1 MVPVSRVIIVC
12 VAIMLA
18 VVALAVPGCAAPL
31 APAPSPEPAASPS
44 TIVLGPGLVVDRIAR
59 EAMAKLEAKRA
70 AKRALKAQLDAAGKE
85 AQAWRE
91 RYNELARSQKEL
103 MAGRPAPDELREMRA
118 QLEAAESERPAVL
131 EKLRAEEPLSEKE
144 KKIHDEGLVTV
155 LKQIH
160 DDLDAAVFEAYG
172 WGDLGRGD
180 IPVAQQDG
188 APVTRDRN
196 VAPPLPF
203 ADRLARK
210 VETAAALEQELL
222 TRLVALNHERA
233 AEEKRG
239 LIRWLRPEYQRG
251 GDLRSPTPTEET
263 PNLPGTEEPLSQS
276 KINNPQSTIVN
287 RVPWPPG
294 LAAQVAEI
302 QKLLPATGA
311 NAMAIS
317 ACFGKRSKPREAQ
330 IAEILETL
338 RSLGKLE

>member
-1 MVPVSRVIIVC
+1 MKARQT
-12 VAIMLA
+12 AY
-18 VVALAVPGCAAPL
+18 
-31 APAPSPEPAASPS
+31 
-44 TIVLGPGLVVDRIAR
+44 PGLTLTG
-59 EAMAKLEAKRA
+59 M
-70 AKRALKAQLDAAGKE
+70 
-85 AQAWRE
+85 
-91 RYNELARSQKEL
+91 YN
-103 MAGRPAPDELREMRA
+103 
-118 QLEAAESERPAVL
+118 VL
-131 EKLRAEEPLSEKE
+131 EKLRAEEPLSDKE

-160 DDLDAAVFEAYG
+160 DDFDAAVFEAYG
-172 WGDLGRGD
+172 WGDLAERRS
-180 IPVAQQDG
+180 PERESKG
-188 APVTRDRN
+188 ARVLEN
-196 VAPPLPF
+196 AAP
-203 ADRLARK
+203 
-210 VETAAALEQELL
+210 EQELL
-222 TRLVALNHERA
+222 TRLVALNHEPA

-239 LIRWLRPEYQRG
+239 LVRWLRPEYQRG

-276 KINNPQSTIVN
+276 KINNPQPVRRSLGEVGSTIVN

-330 IAEILETL
+330 ITEILETL

>member
-1 MVPVSRVIIVC
+1 MKARQT
-12 VAIMLA
+12 AY
-18 VVALAVPGCAAPL
+18 
-31 APAPSPEPAASPS
+31 
-44 TIVLGPGLVVDRIAR
+44 PGLTLTG
-59 EAMAKLEAKRA
+59 M
-70 AKRALKAQLDAAGKE
+70 
-85 AQAWRE
+85 
-91 RYNELARSQKEL
+91 YN
-103 MAGRPAPDELREMRA
+103 
-118 QLEAAESERPAVL
+118 VL
-131 EKLRAEEPLSEKE
+131 EKLRAEEPLSDKE

-172 WGDLGRGD
+172 WGDLAEPRS
-180 IPVAQQDG
+180 PERESKG
-188 APVTRDRN
+188 ARVLEN
-196 VAPPLPF
+196 AAP
-203 ADRLARK
+203 
-210 VETAAALEQELL
+210 EQELL

-276 KINNPQSTIVN
+276 KINNPQPAIVN